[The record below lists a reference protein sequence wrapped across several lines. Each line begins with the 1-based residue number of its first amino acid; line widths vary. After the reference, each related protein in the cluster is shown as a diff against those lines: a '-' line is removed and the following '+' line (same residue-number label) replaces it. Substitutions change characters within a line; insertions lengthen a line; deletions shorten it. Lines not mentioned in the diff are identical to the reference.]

1 MSFGILQTFINRLKS
16 FDMVDRLP
24 ELATLYRQFQAEGN
38 RYEQVKREIV
48 EDERPPMI
56 TIPAYRKKYG
66 MTGEDA
72 AH

>member
-1 MSFGILQTFINRLKS
+1 
-16 FDMVDRLP
+16 MVDRLP
-24 ELATLYRQFQAEGN
+24 DLATLYRQFQAEGN

-56 TIPAYRKKYG
+56 TIPAYREKYG
-66 MTGEDA
+66 PNEEDA